1 MTAFEQMALFNHTQ
15 TQDDHAYERPFW
27 ERGEAVAGVDEAGR
41 GCLAGPVVAAAVIM
55 PPHIRIDGVT
65 DSKKLSSV
73 KRSELVDQILD
84 ASLGWS
90 VGICSPKEIDTLNIL
105 WASMEAMRKAI
116 LGLNGSPDVVL
127 IDGNTA
133 IPNLS
138 LPSKSIVKGDL
149 KSHTIA
155 AASILAKTHRD
166 RIMLDLH
173 AQHPHYGWN
182 TNVGY
187 PTAAHYA
194 ALKKHGPTP
203 YHRTSFRLV

>member
-1 MTAFEQMALFNHTQ
+1 MTAIEQTVLSEDTQ
-15 TQDDHAYERPFW
+15 SLDDHAYERPCW
-27 ERGEAVAGVDEAGR
+27 DRGEAVAGVDEAGR

-55 PPHIRIDGVT
+55 PPNFRIEGVT
-65 DSKKLSSV
+65 DSKKLSAA
-73 KRSELVDQILD
+73 KRNELVDQILET
-84 ASLGWS
+84 SLCWS
-90 VGICSPKEIDTLNIL
+90 IGICSPKEIDSLNIL

-116 LGLNGSPDVVL
+116 VGLNVPPDFVL

-173 AQHPHYGWN
+173 AQHPLYAWN

-187 PTAAHYA
+187 PTAAHYE
-194 ALKKHGPTP
+194 ALRKHGPTP
-203 YHRTSFRLV
+203 HHRTTFRLA